1 MKVGF
6 LGTGLMGEPM
16 VERLLVNQIP
26 VVAYNRTEAKLA
38 NLESLG
44 VTPASAEEAIAQSD
58 CVILM
63 LSDAQAISEVLLSK
77 FAKSLL
83 AGRTIIG
90 MSTISPTQSRAIR
103 DEVVAA
109 SGEYIEAPV
118 LGSIPEAKLG
128 NLIVMV
134 GAEPDQFQ
142 KWSAV
147 LKYFGPE
154 PRLIGEVGTA
164 TATKLALNQLIGS
177 LTAAFGLSVGFVD
190 RYGVNIEIFMDI
202 LRASALYAP
211 TFDKKLSRMLERNY
225 SNPNF
230 PTKHLLK
237 DTNLFLTESEQ
248 LGLTSPNLAGVKQIL
263 EQAISM
269 GLANA
274 DYSALFEAI
283 APPKP

>member
-16 VERLLVNQIP
+16 VERLLSAQIP
-26 VVAYNRTEAKLA
+26 VIAYNRTGAKLA
-38 NLESLG
+38 ALQRSG
-44 VTPASAEEAIAQSD
+44 ATIASSPEEAIAQSD
-58 CVILM
+58 CIILM
-63 LSDAQAISEVLLSK
+63 LSDAQAIAEVLLSK
-77 FAKSLL
+77 SAKSQL
-83 AGRTIIG
+83 AGRTIIS

-118 LGSIPEAKLG
+118 LGSIPEAKAG

-134 GAEPDQFQ
+134 GANPAQFQ
-142 KWSAV
+142 KWLPI

-164 TATKLALNQLIGS
+164 TATKLALNQLISS
-177 LTAAFGLSVGFVD
+177 LTAAFALSVGLVD
-190 RYGVNIEIFMDI
+190 RYGVDIETFMDI
-202 LRASALYAP
+202 LRSSALYAP

-225 SNPNF
+225 TNPNF

-237 DTNLFLTESEQ
+237 DTNLFLSEADQ
-248 LGLTSPNLAGVKQIL
+248 VGLNSPNLDGVKQIL
-263 EQAISM
+263 DLAMDM
-269 GLANA
+269 GLADA
-274 DYSALFEAI
+274 DYSAIFEAI
-283 APPKP
+283 VPP